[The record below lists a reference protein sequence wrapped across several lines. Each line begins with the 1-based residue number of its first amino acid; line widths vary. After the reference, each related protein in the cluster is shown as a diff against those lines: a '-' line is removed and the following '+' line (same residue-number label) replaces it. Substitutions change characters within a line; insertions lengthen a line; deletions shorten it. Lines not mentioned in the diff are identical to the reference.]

1 MDKTAMLSLK
11 RTITSLVLASVLIG
25 GAWFLSK
32 NNDSSGAV
40 AGVDNIDYSASE
52 IDTDGDGLKDW
63 EERLWKTSSDSKDTD
78 GDGTSDGEEVRLKR
92 DPSVK
97 GPNDAIDDVLLS
109 RNEAVKGFIEDEDLN
124 LSSSFGRSILS
135 TYLQNQADGN
145 SAGQVEAIE
154 LLLAEKL
161 PIARTFILS
170 DLTVSPNKTVDAFKV
185 YGNSL
190 ATALLKGATES
201 ESELTI
207 FARALDKKDESELK
221 KLDPIISALEA
232 KIEACK
238 DITIPFTAAE
248 AHLSLLNS
256 LESAKYDISGMKV
269 VFNDPVLAFLALN
282 SYKKS
287 SDKVL
292 TDISALK
299 TLVKN
304 SGAVFIEGEAGA
316 KFFGK

>member
-1 MDKTAMLSLK
+1 MLSLK
-11 RTITSLVLASVLIG
+11 RTITSLVLASILII
-25 GAWFLSK
+25 GAWFMSR
-32 NNDSSGAV
+32 NNDLSGTV
-40 AGVDNIDYSASE
+40 AGDSDIDYSVSE
-52 IDTDGDGLKDW
+52 ADSDGDGLRDW
-63 EERLWKTSSDSKDTD
+63 EERLWKTSVDLKDTD
-78 GDGTSDGEEVRLKR
+78 SDGTSDGEEVRLKR

-97 GPNDAIDDVLLS
+97 GPNDAIDEVLLS
-109 RNEAVKGFIEDEDLN
+109 RNEAVKGFIEDENLN

-145 SAGQVEAIE
+145 TTGQVEAIE

-161 PIARTFILS
+161 PLARTFILS
-170 DLTVSPNKTVDAFKV
+170 DLKISPSKTPETFKA

-190 ATALLKGATES
+190 AEALLQGTIET

-221 KLDPIISALEA
+221 KLDPIIVALA
-232 KIEACK
+232 VKIDACK
-238 DITIPFTAAE
+238 KIIVPFTAAE

-269 VFNDPVLAFLALN
+269 VFDDPVLAFLALN

-292 TDISALK
+292 VDIAVLK

-304 SGAVFIEGEAGA
+304 SGAVFMEGESGI